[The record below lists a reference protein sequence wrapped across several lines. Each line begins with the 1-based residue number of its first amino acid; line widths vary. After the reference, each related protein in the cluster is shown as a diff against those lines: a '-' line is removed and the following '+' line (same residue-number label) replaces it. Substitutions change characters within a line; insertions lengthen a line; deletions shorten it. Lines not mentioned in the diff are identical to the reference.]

1 MPDIT
6 TRVIGLLIAAIF
18 VALAARRLHLPYTVG
33 LVLAGVALALSPLHT
48 GIRLTHDLI
57 FFLLLPPLLFEAA
70 LCIHWRALARDLLPI
85 LALSILGVAI
95 AAVTVAAG
103 LVLVLGWQVAP
114 ALVFAVLIAATDP
127 VSVIALFKD
136 LGIGGRLLLL
146 VETESLLNDGVA
158 AVLFALALTWVEA
171 GGGLLPPVASVAGAF
186 GLAAGGGLVIGAVC
200 GLLAIGIAGRTSE
213 RVVETAVTAVV
224 AYGSFYLAEHFH
236 VSGVLAT
243 VASGLVM
250 GNLGLLR
257 PDQGNRISDQG
268 RAAVESFWEFA
279 AFLANSMVFLLI
291 GLAVADIS
299 LVRLEPGTLAVIITL
314 VLVGRALTVYPIC
327 ALFWRSGLAIPAR
340 QQHVLFWGG
349 LRGALALALALALP
363 ADVARRDEIV
373 VATFGVVV
381 FSVIVQGLTMQ
392 PLLWWLKPTK

>member
-6 TRVIGLLIAAIF
+6 TRVIGLLVAAIF
-18 VALAARRLHLPYTVG
+18 VALAARRLRLPYTVG

-57 FFLLLPPLLFEAA
+57 FFLLLPPLLFEAT

-85 LALSILGVAI
+85 LALSIFGVAI

-103 LVLVLGWQVAP
+103 LVLVLGWQLAP

-158 AVLFALALTWVEA
+158 AVLFALALTWIEAA
-171 GGGLLPPVASVAGAF
+171 GGGLPPVATVAGAF
-186 GLAAGGGLVIGAVC
+186 GVAAGGGLVIGAVC

-213 RVVETAVTAVV
+213 RVVEMALTAVA

-257 PDQGNRISDQG
+257 PGQGNRISEEG

-291 GLAVADIS
+291 GLAVAEIS

-327 ALFWRSGLAIPAR
+327 ALFWRSGLAIPAS

-363 ADVARRDEIV
+363 SDIARRDEIL

-381 FSVIVQGLTMQ
+381 FSVVVQGLTMQ
-392 PLLWWLKPTK
+392 PLLWWLKPNK